1 MTTSNNS
8 VSSIDT
14 ASKEPIDIAKLS
26 DMDRASTLH
35 PFTPVRAFESNEMGD
50 PRFME
55 TGSGIRITDAK
66 GVTSIDGFAGLYC
79 VNIGYGRQEVAEA
92 IADQARKLAYYHSY
106 AAHTTEG
113 LARLSDRLIKMAP
126 GNMSKVFYGLSGSD
140 ANETQAKLVW
150 HYHNLIGQ
158 PKKKKIIARE
168 RGYHG
173 CSVISG
179 SMTGMSFYHDHMD
192 LPVGNILHTGAPHY
206 YWGCEPGE
214 TEFEFSKRRAAELE
228 TLILKEGPETVGAFI
243 AEPVL
248 GTGGITPPPEGY
260 WDEIQQVLTKY
271 DVLLIADEVITAF
284 GRIGADFGSDIYGMK
299 PDLITVAK
307 GLTSAYAPL
316 SAVIIGDKVAGA
328 LSAHS
333 DEVGAFSH
341 GYTYS
346 GHPIS
351 IAAANANLDILEREN
366 IGAHV
371 AENGIYLRD
380 SLAEAVKDIPI
391 IGEVRG
397 VGMLAAIEFV
407 ADPATKTRF
416 DAALKVGAR
425 MSAACLK
432 NGLIAR
438 AMPHG
443 DILGFA
449 PPLITTRQ
457 DMEEIAA
464 IVKKSVAEVSQQL
477 AQEGKI

>member
-1 MTTSNNS
+1 MTTKNDTNSAQDSTSNKS
-8 VSSIDT
+8 LDID
-14 ASKEPIDIAKLS
+14 AIAN
-26 DMDRASTLH
+26 MDRAATLH
-35 PFTPVRAFESNEMGD
+35 PFTPVRAYEENEMGD
-50 PRFME
+50 PRIVE
-55 TGSGIRITDAK
+55 TASGIRITDAK

-113 LARLSDRLIKMAP
+113 LARLSNRLIAMAP
-126 GNMSKVFYGLSGSD
+126 GNMRKVFYGLSGSD
-140 ANETQAKLVW
+140 ANETQAKIVW

-179 SMTGMSFYHDHMD
+179 SMTGMSFYHNHMD
-192 LPVGNILHTGAPHY
+192 LPVTNILHTGVPHH
-206 YWGCEPGE
+206 YWGCNPGE
-214 TEFEFSKRRAAELE
+214 SELEFSQRRADELE
-228 TLILKEGPETVGAFI
+228 AMILKEGPETIGAFI
-243 AEPVL
+243 GEPVL
-248 GTGGITPPPEGY
+248 GTGGIIPPPEGY
-260 WDEIQQVLTKY
+260 WDAIQPVLAKY
-271 DVLLIADEVITAF
+271 DILLIADEVITAF
-284 GRIGADFGSDIYGMK
+284 GRIGADFGTELYGMK

-316 SAVIIGDKVAGA
+316 SAVIIGDRVATV
-328 LSAHS
+328 LSQHS

-351 IAAANANLDILEREN
+351 VAAANANLDILEREK

-371 AENGIYLRD
+371 AANGIYLKE
-380 SLAEAVKDIPI
+380 SLAEAMKDVRIV
-391 IGEVRG
+391 GEVRG
-397 VGMLAAIEFV
+397 VGMMAAIEFV

-416 DAALKVGAR
+416 EAGFKVGAR

-449 PPLITTRQ
+449 PPLITTRE
-457 DMEEIAA
+457 DIEEIAA
-464 IVKKSVAEVSQQL
+464 IVRKSVLEVTQQL
-477 AQEGKI
+477 ADEGKI